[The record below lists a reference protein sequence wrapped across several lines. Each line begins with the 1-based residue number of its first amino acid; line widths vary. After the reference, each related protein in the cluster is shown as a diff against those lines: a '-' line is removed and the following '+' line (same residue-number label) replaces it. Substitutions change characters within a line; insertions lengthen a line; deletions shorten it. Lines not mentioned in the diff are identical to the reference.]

1 MAELEILKEHLAHI
15 TQDLT
20 EVKKIIIS
28 LETIDRE
35 RSERAWSDLMS
46 VSAEVS
52 RRWQGPT
59 AAEEIRLQREKI

>member
-1 MAELEILKEHLAHI
+1 MTELEILKEHLDHI
-15 TQDLT
+15 TQDLA

-35 RSERAWSDLMS
+35 RSERAWNDLMS
-46 VSAEVS
+46 ASAEVS

-59 AAEEIRLQREKI
+59 AVDEIRLQREKV